1 MSMADRGTPANSHV
15 LIRGNPGNP
24 GEEVT
29 RRFIEVLS
37 LQTPAPYTNGSGRLE
52 LARSIASPDNPLTA
66 RVYVNRI
73 WQRHFGEGIVS
84 TPGDFG
90 VRTEEPVHH
99 ALLDYLANSFIE
111 HGWSTKYLHRLIV
124 LSASYQQRSD
134 PSPASLA
141 SDPDNRLVSRM
152 NRQRLDFEAMRDTL
166 LDVAQHIDLTVG
178 GIPVDLQKEPFTT
191 RRTLYGLID
200 RQNLPAMFR
209 TFDFAN
215 PDTSSQLRFRTTV
228 PQQALFLMNSPFV
241 LEQARCV
248 ASRAEIKNA
257 NCPQDSVRGLYQ
269 VILQR
274 SPTRD
279 ELDLGEKFLS
289 AGPNV
294 EASGSD
300 AMPKTTLVER
310 YAQVL
315 LLSNEVMFVD

>member
-1 MSMADRGTPANSHV
+1 
-15 LIRGNPGNP
+15 
-24 GEEVT
+24 
-29 RRFIEVLS
+29 
-37 LQTPAPYTNGSGRLE
+37 
-52 LARSIASPDNPLTA
+52 
-66 RVYVNRI
+66 
-73 WQRHFGEGIVS
+73 
-84 TPGDFG
+84 
-90 VRTEEPVHH
+90 
-99 ALLDYLANSFIE
+99 
-111 HGWSTKYLHRLIV
+111 
-124 LSASYQQRSD
+124 
-134 PSPASLA
+134 
-141 SDPDNRLVSRM
+141 
-152 NRQRLDFEAMRDTL
+152 
-166 LDVAQHIDLTVG
+166 
-178 GIPVDLQKEPFTT
+178 
-191 RRTLYGLID
+191 
-200 RQNLPAMFR
+200 MFR

-294 EASGSD
+294 EASGSN